1 MVASPNEPEE
11 DFNLLD
17 YLHIGPI
24 RYLEVLIKLPGLF
37 VVQYVF
43 FWNWKRIVDPHSWE
57 VILTGLG
64 AWAIVTLIAVL
75 VVQLG

>member
-1 MVASPNEPEE
+1 MIANPNEPEE
-11 DFNLLD
+11 DDSPLSYFL
-17 YLHIGPI
+17 IGPI
-24 RYLEVLIKLPGLF
+24 RLVDVLIKLPGLF

-43 FWNWKRIVDPHSWE
+43 FWNWKRIIDPHSWE
-57 VILTGLG
+57 VILTGLA